1 MENSQKI
8 QLALDFIKF
17 ASGRMNLQS
26 LPKIIFTT
34 DNTWAKQMRSFG
46 QYDPTKKSIIT
57 YVENRNMADV
67 LRTLCHELVHHKQN
81 EEGRIE
87 ANSGETGSY
96 IENEANATAGII
108 LREYGKLNSMI
119 YESRLTEDIKEYE
132 IYCDMDGVLC
142 DFDAQFDHYFGES
155 VKEYIADKGI
165 KSFENAV
172 NEAGQEFWI
181 TMPML
186 AGAKEL
192 WQKIGKYGVTILSS
206 PGEFDGA
213 KEGKIK
219 WIKENLRPSPK
230 KIIFK
235 QTGQKHTEIQG
246 KGEEAIKKSVLI
258 DDYGKNLKPWES
270 IGAKGIKHSAD
281 TLQNTLDSLEEL

>member
-1 MENSQKI
+1 MENAQKI

-34 DNTWAKQMRSFG
+34 DNKWAKQMRSFG
-46 QYDPTKKSIIT
+46 QYDPTKKSIVT
-57 YVENRNMADV
+57 YVDNRNMADV

-87 ANSGETGSY
+87 ANSGETGSD

-108 LREYGKLNSMI
+108 LRDYGKVNSMI

-142 DFDAQFDHYFGES
+142 DFDSQFDHYFGES
-155 VKEYIADKGI
+155 VKEYISDKGI

-172 NEAGQEFWI
+172 NEAGEEFWT

-192 WQKIGKYGVTILSS
+192 WQRIGKYGVTILTS
-206 PGEFDGA
+206 PGEFEGA

-246 KGEEAIKKSVLI
+246 KGEEEIKKSVLI

-270 IGAKGIKHSAD
+270 IGATGIKHSAD

>member
-1 MENSQKI
+1 MENAQKI

-17 ASGRMNLQS
+17 ASGHMNLQS

-34 DNTWAKQMRSFG
+34 DNKWAKQMRSFG
-46 QYDPTKKSIIT
+46 QYNPLKKSIVT

-81 EEGRIE
+81 EEGRLK
-87 ANSGETGSY
+87 ANSGETGSD

-108 LREYGKLNSMI
+108 LREYGKVNSMI

-172 NEAGQEFWI
+172 NEAGQTFWI

-206 PGEFDGA
+206 PGEFNGA

-235 QTGQKHTEIQG
+235 QTSQKHTEIQG

-281 TLQNTLDSLEEL
+281 TLQNTLDSLEKL

>member
-1 MENSQKI
+1 MENAQKI

-34 DNTWAKQMRSFG
+34 DNNWAKQMRSFG
-46 QYDPTKKSIIT
+46 QYDPTKKSIVT

-87 ANSGETGSY
+87 VNSGETGSD
-96 IENEANATAGII
+96 IENEANATAGIL
-108 LREYGKLNSMI
+108 LRDYGKLNSMI

-142 DFDAQFDHYFGES
+142 DFDSQFDHYFGES

-172 NEAGQEFWI
+172 NEAGEDFWT

-192 WQKIGKYGVTILSS
+192 WQRIGKYGVTILSS
-206 PGEFDGA
+206 PGEFEGA

-219 WIKENLRPSPK
+219 WIKENLRPAPK
-230 KIIFK
+230 KVIFK

-246 KGEEAIKKSVLI
+246 KGEEEIKKSVLI

>member
-1 MENSQKI
+1 MENAQKI

-17 ASGRMNLQS
+17 ASGHMNLQS

-34 DNTWAKQMRSFG
+34 DNKWAKQMRSFG
-46 QYDPTKKSIIT
+46 QYDPTKKSIVT
-57 YVENRNMADV
+57 YVDNRNMADV

-81 EEGRIE
+81 EEGRLE
-87 ANSGETGSY
+87 VNSGETGSD
-96 IENEANATAGII
+96 IENEANAIAGIM
-108 LREYGKLNSMI
+108 LRDYGKLNSMI
-119 YESRLTEDIKEYE
+119 YESRLTEDINEYE

-206 PGEFDGA
+206 PGEFEGA

-246 KGEEAIKKSVLI
+246 KGEEEIKKSVLI

>member
-1 MENSQKI
+1 MENAQKI

-17 ASGRMNLQS
+17 ASGHMNLQS

-34 DNTWAKQMRSFG
+34 DNKWAKQMRSFG
-46 QYDPTKKSIIT
+46 QYDPSKKSIVT

-81 EEGRIE
+81 EEGRLK
-87 ANSGETGSY
+87 ANSGETGSD
-96 IENEANATAGII
+96 IENEANATAGIV
-108 LREYGKLNSMI
+108 LREYGKVNSMI

>member
-1 MENSQKI
+1 MENAQKI

-34 DNTWAKQMRSFG
+34 DNKWAKQMRSFG
-46 QYDPTKKSIIT
+46 QYDPTKKSIVT
-57 YVENRNMADV
+57 YVDNRNMADV

-87 ANSGETGSY
+87 ANSGETGSD

-108 LREYGKLNSMI
+108 LRDYGKVNSMI

-132 IYCDMDGVLC
+132 IYCDMDGVLR
-142 DFDAQFDHYFGES
+142 DFDSQFDHYFGES

-165 KSFENAV
+165 KSFENAI
-172 NEAGQEFWI
+172 NEAGKDFWT

-192 WQKIGKYGVTILSS
+192 WQRIGKYGVTILTS
-206 PGEFDGA
+206 PGEFEGA

-219 WIKENLRPSPK
+219 WIRENLRPAPK
-230 KIIFK
+230 KVIFK

-246 KGEEAIKKSVLI
+246 KSEEEIKKSVLI
-258 DDYGKNLKPWES
+258 DDYEKNLKPWES
-270 IGAKGIKHSAD
+270 IGATGIKHSAD

>member
-1 MENSQKI
+1 MENAQKI

-34 DNTWAKQMRSFG
+34 DNNWAKQMRSFG
-46 QYDPTKKSIIT
+46 QYDPSKKSIVT

-87 ANSGETGSY
+87 VNSGETGSD
-96 IENEANATAGII
+96 IENEANATAGIL
-108 LREYGKLNSMI
+108 LRDYGKLNSMI

-155 VKEYIADKGI
+155 VKEYIDNKGI

-172 NEAGQEFWI
+172 NEAGEEFWT

-192 WQKIGKYGVTILSS
+192 WQRIGKYGVTILSS
-206 PGEFDGA
+206 PGEFKGA

-219 WIKENLRPSPK
+219 WIKENLRPAPK
-230 KIIFK
+230 KVIFK

-246 KGEEAIKKSVLI
+246 KGEEVIKKSVLI

-270 IGAKGIKHSAD
+270 IGATGIKHSAS
-281 TLQNTLDSLEEL
+281 TLQNTLDSLDNL

>member
-1 MENSQKI
+1 MENAQKI

-34 DNTWAKQMRSFG
+34 DNNWARQMRSFG
-46 QYDPTKKSIIT
+46 QYDPTKKSIVT

-87 ANSGETGSY
+87 ANSGETGSD

-108 LREYGKLNSMI
+108 LREYGKVNSMI
-119 YESRLTEDIKEYE
+119 YESRLNEDIKEYE

-142 DFDAQFDHYFGES
+142 DFDTQFDHYFGES
-155 VKEYIADKGI
+155 VKEYIDNKGI
-165 KSFENAV
+165 KSFENAI
-172 NEAGQEFWI
+172 NEAGEEFWT

-192 WQKIGKYGVTILSS
+192 WQRIGKYGVTILSS
-206 PGEFDGA
+206 PGEFEGA

-230 KIIFK
+230 NIIFK
-235 QTGQKHTEIQG
+235 QTGQKHTQIQG
-246 KGEEAIKKSVLI
+246 KGEEEIKKSVLI
-258 DDYGKNLKPWES
+258 DDYGKNLKPWKS
-270 IGAKGIKHSAD
+270 IGAKGIKHSAN

>member
-1 MENSQKI
+1 MENAQKI

-34 DNTWAKQMRSFG
+34 DNNWAKQMRSFG
-46 QYDPTKKSIIT
+46 QYDPTKKSIVT

-87 ANSGETGSY
+87 VNSGETGSD
-96 IENEANATAGII
+96 IENEANATAGIL
-108 LREYGKLNSMI
+108 LRDYGKLNSMI

-142 DFDAQFDHYFGES
+142 DFDSQFDHYFGES

-172 NEAGQEFWI
+172 NEACEDFWT

-192 WQKIGKYGVTILSS
+192 WQRIGKYGVTILSS
-206 PGEFDGA
+206 PGEFEGA

-219 WIKENLRPSPK
+219 WIKENLRPAPK
-230 KIIFK
+230 KVIFK

-246 KGEEAIKKSVLI
+246 KGEEEIKKSVLI

>member
-1 MENSQKI
+1 MENAQII

-17 ASGRMNLQS
+17 ASGHMNLQS

-34 DNTWAKQMRSFG
+34 DNKWAKQMRSFG
-46 QYDPTKKSIIT
+46 QYDPTKKSIVT
-57 YVENRNMADV
+57 YVDNRNMADV

-81 EEGRIE
+81 EEGRLE
-87 ANSGETGSY
+87 VNSGETGSD
-96 IENEANATAGII
+96 IENEANAIAGIM
-108 LREYGKLNSMI
+108 LRDYGKLNSMI
-119 YESRLTEDIKEYE
+119 YESRLTEDINEYE

-192 WQKIGKYGVTILSS
+192 WQRIGKYGVTILSS
-206 PGEFDGA
+206 PGEFEGA

>member
-1 MENSQKI
+1 MENAQKI

-17 ASGRMNLQS
+17 ASGHMNLQS

-34 DNTWAKQMRSFG
+34 DNKWAKQMRSFG
-46 QYDPTKKSIIT
+46 QYDPTKKSIVT
-57 YVENRNMADV
+57 YVDNRNMADV

-81 EEGRIE
+81 EEGRLE
-87 ANSGETGSY
+87 VNSGETGSN
-96 IENEANATAGII
+96 IENEANAIAGIM
-108 LREYGKLNSMI
+108 LRDYGKLNSMI
-119 YESRLTEDIKEYE
+119 YESRLTEDINEYE

-142 DFDAQFDHYFGES
+142 DFDSQFDHYFGES

-192 WQKIGKYGVTILSS
+192 WQRIGKYGVTILSS
-206 PGEFDGA
+206 PGEFEGA

>member
-1 MENSQKI
+1 
-8 QLALDFIKF
+8 
-17 ASGRMNLQS
+17 
-26 LPKIIFTT
+26 
-34 DNTWAKQMRSFG
+34 MRSFG
-46 QYDPTKKSIIT
+46 QYDPSKKSIVT

-81 EEGRIE
+81 EEGRLK
-87 ANSGETGSY
+87 ANSGETGSD
-96 IENEANATAGII
+96 IENEANATAGIV
-108 LREYGKLNSMI
+108 LREYGKVNSMI

-172 NEAGQEFWI
+172 NEAGEEFWI

>member
-1 MENSQKI
+1 MENAQKI

-17 ASGRMNLQS
+17 ASGHMNLQS

-46 QYDPTKKSIIT
+46 QYDPTKKSIVT

-87 ANSGETGSY
+87 ANSGETGSDV
-96 IENEANATAGII
+96 ENEANATAGII

-165 KSFENAV
+165 KPFENAV
-172 NEAGQEFWI
+172 NKAGEEFWI

-192 WQKIGKYGVTILSS
+192 WQRIGKYGVTILTS
-206 PGEFDGA
+206 PGEFKGA

-246 KGEEAIKKSVLI
+246 KGEEQINKSILI

-270 IGAKGIKHSAD
+270 LGAIGIKHSAD